1 MRKRVIRLHISNTE
15 DVGQRFVK
23 AWKTAEGKSGDV
35 ADENHLSFIGLKAYL
50 STLTAKR
57 WDLLKVL
64 NKEGPRSIRALSKLL
79 DRDYK
84 SVHGDVGKLM
94 ELGLIVKR
102 DDGLIEAPYDRII
115 SDVRMAA
122 A

>member
-1 MRKRVIRLHISNTE
+1 MKKRVIRLHISNAE
-15 DVGQRFVK
+15 DVGQRFVS
-23 AWKTAEGKSGDV
+23 AWNRAERGDAV
-35 ADENHLSFIGLKAYL
+35 ASDEDHLSFVGLKAYL
-50 STLTAKR
+50 STLTPKR
-57 WDLLKVL
+57 WELLKSL
-64 NKEGPRSIRALSKLL
+64 NADGPQSIRALSKLL
-79 DRDYK
+79 GRDYK

-115 SDVRMAA
+115 SDIRLAA

>member
-1 MRKRVIRLHISNTE
+1 MRQRVIRLHISDTA
-15 DVGQRFVK
+15 DVGQRFVS
-23 AWKTAEGKSGDV
+23 AWKNAEGNSGG
-35 ADENHLSFIGLKAYL
+35 ADDETHLSFIGLKAYL
-50 STLTAKR
+50 STLTARR

-64 NKEGPRSIRALSKLL
+64 NKEGPQSIRALSKLL

-94 ELGLIVKR
+94 EFGLIVKR

-115 SDVRMAA
+115 SDIRMAA